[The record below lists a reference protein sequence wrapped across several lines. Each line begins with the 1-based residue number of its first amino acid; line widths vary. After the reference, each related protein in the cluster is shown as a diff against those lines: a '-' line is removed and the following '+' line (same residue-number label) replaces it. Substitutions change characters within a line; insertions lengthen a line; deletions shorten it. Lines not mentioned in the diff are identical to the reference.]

1 MPPILAA
8 LLFWSAVAAAV
19 VAQVMILRSTRRI
32 LRATSP
38 RTLGLEWAFALVPAL
53 ALAAVLVLSW
63 RAAMR
68 PPVVDVQ
75 LPAATGLPRT

>member
-8 LLFWSAVAAAV
+8 LLFWSALLAAV
-19 VAQVMILRSTRRI
+19 VAQVMILRSTRRV
-32 LRATSP
+32 LRAGAP
-38 RTLGLEWAFALVPAL
+38 RTPGLEWAFALLPAL

-68 PPVVDVQ
+68 PPAVEVT
-75 LPAATGLPRT
+75 LPAAAGAPRT